1 MLGIKVI
8 ISLLRE
14 INLRIAHMALDT
26 TKLVAIV
33 GTLSGNVTTLIGI
46 ARKGGV
52 TSPADQAA
60 VDAIEQ
66 SLEGLNT
73 AVAQAD
79 TDLAPPA
86 APTGATGPDGT
97 TGATGTDT
105 GTTGSTGP
113 AA

>member
-1 MLGIKVI
+1 MFGIKTI

-14 INLRIAHMALDT
+14 INARIAHMALDT

-33 GTLSGNVTTLIGI
+33 GVLSGNVATLISI
-46 ARKGGV
+46 ARKPG
-52 TSPADQAA
+52 TPNPADQAA
-60 VDAIEQ
+60 IDAIEN

-79 TDLAPPA
+79 TDLSPP
-86 APTGATGPDGT
+86 APTGATGPSGT

-105 GTTGSTGP
+105 SATGTTGP